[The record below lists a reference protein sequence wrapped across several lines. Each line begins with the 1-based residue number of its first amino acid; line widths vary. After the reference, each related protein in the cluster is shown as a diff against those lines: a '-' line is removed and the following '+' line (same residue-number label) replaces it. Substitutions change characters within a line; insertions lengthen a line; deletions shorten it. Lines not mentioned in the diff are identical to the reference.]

1 MEKMLK
7 ALWVW
12 FALALLTVGGFA
24 FGNAAWAQ
32 EAVAP
37 VAASVT
43 PSGEYKLG
51 SGDKLRLIVFGEP
64 TLGGEFTISGD
75 GLVSLPLI
83 KDIPAAGMTA
93 SQLQGN
99 IEAAYKEGYLK
110 DPRVSIE
117 VLSFRPFYILGE
129 VNKPGEYPYSNGITV
144 VNAVALAEGFTYR
157 ANKKR
162 VFIRHANGV
171 AEEQVPL
178 TSSLQVAPGDTV
190 RVAER
195 YF

>member
-1 MEKMLK
+1 MLK

-12 FALALLTVGGFA
+12 FALALLIVGGFA
-24 FGNAAWAQ
+24 FGNAAWAR

-43 PSGEYKLG
+43 PSGEYRLG

-99 IEAAYKEGYLK
+99 IEAAYKEGYLR

-144 VNAVALAEGFTYR
+144 VNAVALAEGFSYR
-157 ANKKR
+157 ANKKK
-162 VFIRHANGV
+162 VFIRHAGAV
-171 AEEQVPL
+171 AEELVPL
-178 TSSLQVAPGDTV
+178 TSSLLVAPGDTV
-190 RVAER
+190 RIAER